1 MSIYKQL
8 EETFKS
14 LRLSETAE
22 YLPEL
27 LKKAENQSL
36 SYTQFLM
43 EVMAYE
49 QRRRGEKV
57 DREKDEMGYVPQ
69 LSNSEF
75 SLSEQPSL

>member
-8 EETFKS
+8 EETLKS

-36 SYTQFLM
+36 SYTQFSYGGYGIR
-43 EVMAYE
+43 AKKTW
-49 QRRRGEKV
+49 RKV

-69 LSNSEF
+69 LSNSE
-75 SLSEQPSL
+75 